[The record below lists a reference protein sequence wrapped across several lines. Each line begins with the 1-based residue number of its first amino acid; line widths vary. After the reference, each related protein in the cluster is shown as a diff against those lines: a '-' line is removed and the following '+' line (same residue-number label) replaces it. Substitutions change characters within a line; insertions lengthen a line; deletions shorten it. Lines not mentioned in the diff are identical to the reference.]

1 MKIQAKKMINWAA
14 LLLLPA
20 LLFSS
25 CDETGYSSSDC
36 PASER
41 RSFSV
46 SGFTRVDA
54 GENFRLLIQPGEAFS
69 FTAEGCTR
77 DLDDLDLD
85 VRNGELEIRYNRYRN
100 NRRRVDITI
109 TMPEL
114 DGFNI
119 SGAADA
125 NVLPFGAHQEFRAD
139 VSGAAEVSFSCEA
152 ENLKINLSGAA
163 ELKLTGAAENME
175 VQLSGNPR
183 LKAYTLPARAASI
196 EASGTSKAWI
206 LASENLTVD
215 ASGACRIYYK
225 GSPSTDIRLSGASK
239 VIHE

>member
-1 MKIQAKKMINWAA
+1 MKDQTRKMMNWAA

-25 CDETGYSSSDC
+25 CDEAGYSSSDC

-46 SGFTRVDA
+46 SDFTRVDA
-54 GENFRLLIQPGEAFS
+54 GENFRLLILPGEDFS
-69 FTAEGCTR
+69 MTAEGCSR
-77 DLDDLDLD
+77 DLDELELD
-85 VRNGELEIRYNRYRN
+85 VRNGELEIRYNRNRN

-114 DGFNI
+114 DGFHI

-125 NVLPFGAHQEFRAD
+125 AIQRFGAHQEFRAT
-139 VSGAAEVSFSCEA
+139 VSGAAEASFSGDV
-152 ENLKINLSGAA
+152 ENLDVNLSGTAKL
-163 ELKLTGAAENME
+163 ELKGTAGNMD

-183 LKAYTLPARAASI
+183 LEAYDLPARAVDI

-206 LASENLTVD
+206 RVSENLSVD

-225 GSPSTDIRLSGASK
+225 GSPSTDFRLSGTSK
-239 VIHE
+239 VVHE